1 MGNMISIEKNKL
13 NKSYRLHS
21 FLSIYDKF
29 ITQRNITDSEISR
42 LIFVEDYINSHKFNI
57 YDDSYKKLLIRDLE
71 KYYPFFHI

>member
-1 MGNMISIEKNKL
+1 MGNIISVERNKL
-13 NKSYRLHS
+13 NKNYRLHS

-42 LIFVEDYINSHKFNI
+42 LIFVEDYINTHKFNI
-57 YDDSYKKLLIRDLE
+57 YDESYKKLLIKDLE